1 MFSDSL
7 LDAAL
12 VSLSAGTS
20 QDVSLKS
27 SFGLAA
33 QIGADIALSNDWF
46 VNFDLKYINIETEA
60 QINTTAGVVIR
71 TDVDINPYVFGVGI
85 GRPF

>member
-1 MFSDSL
+1 MISKIEYIE
-7 LDAAL
+7 
-12 VSLSAGTS
+12 S
-20 QDVSLKS
+20 QLCSKIDELEI
-27 SFGLAA
+27 FP
-33 QIGADIALSNDWF
+33 
-46 VNFDLKYINIETEA
+46 KYINIETEA